1 MLWVW
6 QKPSNDFQNR
16 IQFGIQSSPCLLAT
30 SPPASLPLGSSAHA
44 TWLYFWPLKT
54 LRSFPSWY
62 YLHVP
67 VSEKLFSHIFT
78 WWHAGHSDFSW
89 LWPLQDTFPD
99 HSLRT
104 PPLPAPSLFT
114 PLCFS
119 IITHVYTWCLGID
132 LFVWNPCCT
141 KAPQQ

>member
-30 SPPASLPLGSSAHA
+30 SPSASLPLGSSAHV
-44 TWLYFWPLKT
+44 TWLYFWPLQNTKIIPILVLSTRFCLWKALLPHLYMVTCQT
-54 LRSFPSWY
+54 LRFQLTVTSSG
-62 YLHVP
+62 YL
-67 VSEKLFSHIFT
+67 S
-78 WWHAGHSDFSW
+78 
-89 LWPLQDTFPD
+89 WPLSEDA
-99 HSLRT
+99 
-104 PPLPAPSLFT
+104 PLPAPSLFT